1 MSKTL
6 NKIFAYNGY
15 NFNISVELES
25 KIEKSLDGRRWHKVI
40 VNDTGASNYYQKF
53 EVEDDELHTAITCC
67 QEKCIAFVDN
77 ATNKTKA
84 EKILNNLGFK

>member
-1 MSKTL
+1 MNKTL
-6 NKIFAYNGY
+6 NKLFAYNGY
-15 NFNISVELES
+15 LFNIKVDLED
-25 KIEKSLDGRRWHKVI
+25 KIEKKLNGRVWHTVT
-40 VNDTGASNYYQKF
+40 VNDTGASNYYQRF

-77 ATNKTKA
+77 ATNRTKA